1 MTTKPISTSQLT
13 GIALAY
19 AIGQVMKH
27 TLVILPSE
35 YASGPR
41 LFIKESYGLVSFR
54 PDRDPALAW
63 SLFCRYGQQARLELH
78 FHNNGASCL
87 QAGIRTGNTAKRMLT
102 AGLRALVTHLHG
114 QAIEIPIE
122 LLDSERQGD
131 AA

>member
-19 AIGQVMKH
+19 AIGQAMNLP
-27 TLVILPSE
+27 LVILPSE

-41 LFIKESYGLVSFR
+41 LFVKERHGLLSFR
-54 PDRDPALAW
+54 PDRDAQQAW
-63 SLFCRYGQQARLELH
+63 PLFCQYGQRARLELH
-78 FHNNGASCL
+78 FHYNGASCL
-87 QAGIRTGNTAKRMLT
+87 HAGIRIGNTADRMLT

-114 QAIEIPIE
+114 QAVEIPIE
-122 LLDSERQGD
+122 LLE

>member
-1 MTTKPISTSQLT
+1 MNTKPVGTSQLT

-19 AIGQVMKH
+19 AIGQAIK
-27 TLVILPSE
+27 LPLAILPSE

-41 LFIKESYGLVSFR
+41 LFVKETYGLVSFR

-78 FHNNGASCL
+78 FHYNGASCL
-87 QAGIRTGNTAKRMLT
+87 QAGIRAGHTANPMLT
-102 AGLRALVTHLHG
+102 AGLRALVSHLHG
-114 QAIEIPIE
+114 QAIEIPVE
-122 LLDSERQGD
+122 LLESEPQAG